1 MNVMKAIVL
10 RQRGA
15 AETLVL
21 EDIEAPVARANEAVV
36 DVSASGVNFMD
47 IGVRNGL
54 LWKDK
59 ALPLVPGVEGAGT
72 VAAVGSGVTDL
83 RPGQRVAW
91 VYGPGSYSKQI
102 ALPAAS
108 LVPLPDDITDETAA
122 ALMMQGITASH
133 FATRFYETKPG
144 DVALVHAAAG
154 GVGSLVSQIVK
165 LRGGTVIGRVS
176 SEEKIG
182 AARAAGADH
191 MIVDREGKFAQQVL
205 DLTDGRGADVVFDGS
220 GASTFQDS
228 MGSLARH
235 GVLAYYGPVLGAP
248 PPINVATLPR
258 SIKIGFPT
266 FADHIPDRDALL
278 EQTAILFEWIRSG
291 ELKIEV
297 GSRYALSDAALAHA
311 DLESRRTTGKLLLIP

>member
-1 MNVMKAIVL
+1 MVKAIVL
-10 RQRGA
+10 RQHGA
-15 AETLVL
+15 ADRLVL
-21 EDIEAPVARANEAVV
+21 EDIDAPVPRANEAVIE
-36 DVSASGVNFMD
+36 VSASGVNFMD

-72 VAAVGSGVTDL
+72 VTAVGSAVTDL

-91 VYGPGSYSKQI
+91 VYGPGSYAKQV

-133 FATRFYETKPG
+133 FTTRFYETKPG

-176 SEEKIG
+176 SQEKV
-182 AARAAGADH
+182 AAAQAAGADQV
-191 MIVDREGKFAQQVL
+191 IVDGAGTFAQQVL
-205 DLTDGRGADVVFDGS
+205 DLTAGRGVDVVFDGS
-220 GASTFQDS
+220 GATTFQDS
-228 MGSLARH
+228 MASLTRH

-266 FADHIPDRDALL
+266 FADHIPDRGALL
-278 EQTAILFEWIRSG
+278 EQTSILFEWVRSDKV
-291 ELKIEV
+291 KIEV
-297 GSRYALSDAALAHA
+297 GGRYGLSDASSAHA
-311 DLESRRTTGKLLLIP
+311 DLESRRTTGKLLLLP

>member
-36 DVSASGVNFMD
+36 DVFASGVNFMD

-59 ALPLVPGVEGAGT
+59 ALPLCSRSRGRVPSPQSV
-72 VAAVGSGVTDL
+72 SGVTDL

-91 VYGPGSYSKQI
+91 VMAPVDIPKQI

-133 FATRFYETKPG
+133 FATRFYETKPD
-144 DVALVHAAAG
+144 DVALVHAAAAAS
-154 GVGSLVSQIVK
+154 VPLSVRSSSL
-165 LRGGTVIGRVS
+165 G
-176 SEEKIG
+176 EE
-182 AARAAGADH
+182 
-191 MIVDREGKFAQQVL
+191 
-205 DLTDGRGADVVFDGS
+205 
-220 GASTFQDS
+220 
-228 MGSLARH
+228 
-235 GVLAYYGPVLGAP
+235 P
-248 PPINVATLPR
+248 
-258 SIKIGFPT
+258 
-266 FADHIPDRDALL
+266 
-278 EQTAILFEWIRSG
+278 
-291 ELKIEV
+291 
-297 GSRYALSDAALAHA
+297 
-311 DLESRRTTGKLLLIP
+311 